1 MERQRIGLFFGSFNP
16 IHHGHLM
23 VAEFWLQEANLNK
36 IIFIVS
42 PHNPFKTLES
52 LWPEKIRF
60 ELCELAIANNPFFE
74 VSDIEFK
81 LNSPSYTYKTVEVL
95 QEKFANDEL
104 FLIMGMDNLI
114 SFDKWKH
121 PEIILKHCSL
131 LVYNRNQVASPEK
144 YSHNPKIILGNSPT
158 LHLSSTHIRDCLK
171 NNKSIRYLVPE
182 IVRLKILDL
191 QL

>member
-1 MERQRIGLFFGSFNP
+1 MDKQRIGLFFGSFNP

-23 VAEFWLQEANLNK
+23 VAEFWLQEANLDK

-42 PHNPFKTLES
+42 PHNPFKPLES

-74 VSDIEFK
+74 VSDIEFS

-95 QEKFANDEL
+95 QEKYARDEL
-104 FLIMGMDNLI
+104 FLIMGMDNLAT
-114 SFDKWKH
+114 FDKWKH

-131 LVYNRNQVASPEK
+131 LVYNRNKISIPEQ
-144 YSHNPKIILGNSPT
+144 YLQNPKVIVEDSPT

-171 NNKSIRYLVPE
+171 KNKSIRYLVPE
-182 IVRLKILDL
+182 IVRLKIMDL